1 MRKQFFLLAL
11 LVLVVASAFL
21 WSAFSPQSVH
31 AAPAASYKCGGTCVG
46 KDPYTYYAGGQR
58 CSDGAYAAKSV
69 YTSNDGT
76 FTAQLQNWYSPA
88 CNTNWALVW
97 WTGGNSRIHGV
108 HVGIYCPA
116 TGQVSNEPTNGLDNG
131 QYSPAW
137 TNMIDGTHVTE
148 ATTQLYIV
156 QFVSPVY
163 STPGPVDA

>member
-1 MRKQFFLLAL
+1 MRRRFLLLAL
-11 LVLVVASAFL
+11 LALVVASL
-21 WSAFSPQSVH
+21 LSWSVLRPQIAH
-31 AAPAASYKCGGTCVG
+31 ARAAASYNCGGTCVG

-58 CSDGAYAAKSV
+58 CSDGSYAANSA

-76 FTAQLQNWYSPA
+76 FTAQLQNWYSPV

-108 HVGIYCPA
+108 HVTIYCP
-116 TGQVSNEPTNGLDNG
+116 TTRQVSNEPTEGLDSG

-137 TNMIDGTHVTE
+137 TNMIDGTNTTE
-148 ATTQLYIV
+148 ATTQLFIV

-163 STPGPVDA
+163 STSGPVDA